1 MLRGG
6 LYPQALIEIRFSKM
20 LQGQIGLFAVRNLK
34 KGTIIGH
41 SELFGEEFYSWK
53 DYVRLDKP
61 TRRMIGKYCIC
72 TEDGFWGPDNINY
85 LSLPWHMNHC
95 CSGNVG
101 FDEQG
106 NFITI
111 KYVRAGYEL
120 SYDYGLAETN
130 PRFKMKCMCG
140 SGNCRKIITGKD
152 WNNPVFRKKNL
163 NIMTPELRSLN
174 TTLQGA
180 TSYVER

>member
-1 MLRGG
+1 MLMGG
-6 LYPQALIEIRFSKM
+6 GYPQALIEIRCSKM

-41 SELFGEEFYSWK
+41 AELFEEEFYFWK
-53 DYVRLDKP
+53 DYIQLDKP
-61 TRRMIGKYCIC
+61 TRRMIHKYCTC
-72 TEDGFWGPDNINY
+72 TKNGFWGPDNINY

-111 KYVRAGYEL
+111 KYVRAGKEL

-130 PRFKMKCMCG
+130 PSFKMKCGCG
-140 SGNCRKIITGKD
+140 SSTCRKIITGSD
-152 WNNPVFRKKNL
+152 WSNPDFRRKNL
-163 NIMTPELRSLN
+163 GTMLPGLRDLAVCN
-174 TTLQGA
+174 RKNLT
-180 TSYVER
+180 E